1 MAVGRKL
8 WSLIMAQKKKKRGV
22 RANTGHLTATFK
34 SKKLQLPE
42 GYSPKDN
49 HTHDDSFTSVRQ
61 TTYKGKTIRVETTYR
76 ITIDGES
83 VRVHTKALDDGS
95 VHSHAFPNYSFRS
108 AMDLAR
114 KLVDFS
120 EMEEPEDELG
130 AHGPGSHSG
139 HH

>member
-1 MAVGRKL
+1 
-8 WSLIMAQKKKKRGV
+8 MAQKKKKRGV
-22 RANTGHLTATFK
+22 SPNTGHLAAAIK

-42 GYSPKDN
+42 GSSPDAD
-49 HTHDDSFTSVRQ
+49 HRHDDTFTSVRQ

-130 AHGPGSHSG
+130 AHGSGSHGG

>member
-1 MAVGRKL
+1 
-8 WSLIMAQKKKKRGV
+8 MAQKKKKRGV
-22 RANTGHLTATFK
+22 RPNTGHLTTAIK

-42 GYSPKDN
+42 GYSPDAD
-49 HTHDDSFTSVRQ
+49 HSHGDTFTSVRQ

-76 ITIDGES
+76 ITIGGES
-83 VRVHTKALDDGS
+83 VRVHMKALDDGS
-95 VHSHAFPNYSFRS
+95 VHSHSFPNYSFRS

-130 AHGPGSHSG
+130 AHGSGSHGG
-139 HH
+139 HD